1 MIIGFD
7 AKRAAQNGTGLGNY
21 SRFVVSML
29 AGCNSEALLNLY
41 VPSRKKAKL
50 LDRLPHTGRIRTIYP
65 PKGFWSVF
73 PSLWRTF
80 GVTRRIEKD
89 GIDIYH
95 GLSNELPLNI
105 RKAAGTKTIVT
116 IHDLL
121 FLRFP
126 QGYKAIDRAIYNYKF
141 KKACLAA
148 DHIIAVSEFT
158 KREIMERYGIDPAK
172 TSVVY
177 QGCDPSFRLKATEA
191 KLAEVK
197 RKYKLPSQYI
207 LYVGSIEKRKNLML
221 LAQALEKLPE
231 GIQAVAI
238 GRRTPYADEVESY
251 LEKEHLQHRMRLVSG
266 IPFDD
271 LPAIYQQAAVF
282 VYPSRC
288 EGFGIPLLEA
298 LCSGVPAVGCTGSC
312 LEEAGGEGSAYV
324 SPDSPEELAQA
335 VNDILHDPQRQKQM
349 REKGLLHA
357 ERFKEEHLCRNLMNV
372 YKRVLGTT

>member
-7 AKRAAQNGTGLGNY
+7 AKRAAQNSTGLGNY
-21 SRFVVSML
+21 SRFVVSTL
-29 AGCNSEALLNLY
+29 ANCDSETLLNLY
-41 VPSRKKAKL
+41 VPNCKKAKL
-50 LDRLPHTGRIRTIYP
+50 LDRLPHTQRIRTIWP
-65 PKGFWSVF
+65 PKGFWSLF

-80 GVTRRIEKD
+80 GLTCRIEED

-105 RKAAGTKTIVT
+105 KKAAGTKTVVT

-141 KKACLAA
+141 KKACHTA

-158 KREIMERYGIDPAK
+158 KREIIERYGIANEK
-172 TSVVY
+172 ITVVY
-177 QGCDPSFRLKATEA
+177 QGCDPAFRQKATEA

-221 LAQALEKLPE
+221 LAQALDQLPE
-231 GIQAVAI
+231 GTQAIAI
-238 GRRTPYADEVESY
+238 GRRTPYANEVEDF
-251 LEKEHLQHRMRLVSG
+251 LEKRNLQHRMRLMSG

-271 LPAIYQQAAVF
+271 LPAIYQQAALF

-298 LCSGVPAVGCTGSC
+298 LCSGVPAIGCTGSC
-312 LEEAGGEGSAYV
+312 LEEAGGETSAYV
-324 SPDSPEELAQA
+324 NPDSPEELAQA
-335 VNDILHDPQRQKQM
+335 IHDILHNPQRQKQM
-349 REKGLLHA
+349 RDKGRLHA
-357 ERFKEEHLCRNLMNV
+357 ERFKEEYLCRDLMNV
-372 YKRVLGTT
+372 YKQVLGAT